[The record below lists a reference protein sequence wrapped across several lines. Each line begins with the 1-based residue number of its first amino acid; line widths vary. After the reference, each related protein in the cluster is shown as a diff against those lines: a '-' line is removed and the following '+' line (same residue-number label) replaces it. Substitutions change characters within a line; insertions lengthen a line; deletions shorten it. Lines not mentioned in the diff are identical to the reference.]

1 METRDKCIK
10 IYNGH
15 RIPSNGDPFRP
26 GFVRRLQANA
36 ATHASHRPVE
46 HVPDC
51 RLPYETLEAAATR
64 CGVTWADMRN
74 LFEQGK
80 VRWELNC
87 EKWRYEIVGEI
98 PSKLK
103 IDCYDNPGVLGWI
116 GNFIIGKYYGEG
128 FFVSVI
134 WVLLFLSV
142 MWPFTFVG
150 LLIEHAAKGEA
161 SLIGQSGQYDTGGGG
176 FFDEISSRRREDL
189 HWMLGIG
196 KYAGRGY

>member
-1 METRDKCIK
+1 MRTKY
-10 IYNGH
+10 YNGL
-15 RIPSNGDPFRP
+15 RIPAEGDPFKP
-26 GFVRRLQANA
+26 GLVRRLQTNA
-36 ATHASHRPVE
+36 SLLASQRLRE
-46 HVPDC
+46 HSTDQ
-51 RLPYETLEAAATR
+51 RFPYETLEAAATR

-161 SLIGQSGQYDTGGGG
+161 SLIGQSGQYDTGGDG